1 MQEKYIIR
9 KLKMDVKKISIEDER
24 YKKYKKAYEYA
35 MAKTKEELDQSV
47 EGMYHNLNS
56 LQSRSGR

>member
-1 MQEKYIIR
+1 
-9 KLKMDVKKISIEDER
+9 MDSKKISIEDER
-24 YKKYKKAYEYA
+24 YKKFKKAYEYA
-35 MAKTKEELDQSV
+35 MEETKEELDQAV

>member
-1 MQEKYIIR
+1 MNA
-9 KLKMDVKKISIEDER
+9 KKISINDER

-35 MAKTKEELDQSV
+35 MEQTKEEVDQSV